1 MAFMFP
7 LYEELLD
14 RLHSALHQRNRPSLR
29 ARQFQ
34 FERNPQTLVNSR
46 RHLRRI
52 RRTVLR
58 RRPNIVRR
66 PDHLR
71 ALDPSAR
78 HNNAPALR
86 PVIPP
91 ARRASRPP
99 PLPPPP
105 HPPRPP
111 PPPPPVAPP
120 PRHNNAPALRPVIP
134 PARRIH

>member
-1 MAFMFP
+1 MALMFH

-46 RHLRRI
+46 RHLCRI

-66 PDHLR
+66 PDHLP

-86 PVIPP
+86 PMVAP
-91 ARRASRPP
+91 ARPRASGWASPRPP
-99 PLPPPP
+99 PQ
-105 HPPRPP
+105 PP
-111 PPPPPVAPP
+111 PPPPPPP
-120 PRHNNAPALRPVIP
+120 PLSP
-134 PARRIH
+134 PPPP